1 MTSNTDQGVSK
12 MEKKIEKREI
22 KKDEHA
28 VSPVIGTILMV
39 AITVILASIV
49 GALSFGMSGSMS
61 QLHIVVVTAEKLNST
76 AIDFTYAGGP
86 SADFV
91 QYLNVTVGG
100 DPVNTTPN
108 SQLAVGSTWTYTNT
122 DNTALPNQNHV
133 IAVATFGD
141 GSAQVV
147 LDTFV

>member
-1 MTSNTDQGVSK
+1 
-12 MEKKIEKREI
+12 MEKKIGREI
-22 KKDEHA
+22 KKDEQA

-39 AITVILASIV
+39 AITVMLASIV
-49 GALSFGMSGSMS
+49 GALSFGISSSMS
-61 QLHIVVVTAEKLNST
+61 QMYIVVVTADRLNST

-91 QYLNVTVGG
+91 QYLNVSVDGIFQDMTMAS
-100 DPVNTTPN
+100 PP
-108 SQLAVGSTWTYTNT
+108 AVGSTWTYHNP
-122 DNTALPNQNHV
+122 DTAPSSRNHV

>member
-1 MTSNTDQGVSK
+1 

-39 AITVILASIV
+39 AITVMLASIV
-49 GALSFGMSGSMS
+49 GALSFGMCGDMS
-61 QLHIVVVTAEKLNST
+61 QLHIVVVTAERLNAT

-86 SADFV
+86 GANFV
-91 QYLNVTVGG
+91 QYLNVSVDGTFR
-100 DPVNTTPN
+100 DITLDSPPV
-108 SQLAVGSTWTYTNT
+108 VGSTWTYNS
-122 DNTALPNQNHV
+122 DTALSDRSHV

>member
-1 MTSNTDQGVSK
+1 
-12 MEKKIEKREI
+12 MEKKIEKKEI

-39 AITVILASIV
+39 AVTVTLASIV
-49 GALSFGMSGSMS
+49 GSVAFGMCGSMS
-61 QLHIVVVTAEKLNST
+61 QMHIVVVTAERLNST

-86 SADFV
+86 GADFV
-91 QYLNVTVGG
+91 QYLNVSVGG
-100 DPVNTTPN
+100 TFVNMTLDSPP
-108 SQLAVGSTWTYTNT
+108 AVGSTWTYTT
-122 DNTALPNQNHV
+122 TPDTVLFDRNHV
-133 IAVATFGD
+133 IVVATFGD

>member
-1 MTSNTDQGVSK
+1 

-22 KKDEHA
+22 EKDEQA

-39 AITVILASIV
+39 AITVILASVV

-61 QLHIVVVTAEKLNST
+61 QMHIVVVTAERLNST
-76 AIDFTYAGGP
+76 SIDFTYAGGP

-91 QYLNVTVGG
+91 QYLNVTVGE
-100 DPVNTTPN
+100 DHVNTTPN
-108 SQLAVGSTWTYTNT
+108 SQLAVGSTWTYTASDT
-122 DNTALPNQNHV
+122 VLPNRNHV

>member
-1 MTSNTDQGVSK
+1 
-12 MEKKIEKREI
+12 MEKKIEKREKREI
-22 KKDEHA
+22 RKDERA

-39 AITVILASIV
+39 AITVMLASIV
-49 GALSFGMSGSMS
+49 GALSYGMGSSMS
-61 QLHIVVVTAEKLNST
+61 PMHIVVVTADRLNST

-91 QYLNVTVGG
+91 QYLNVTVDR
-100 DPVNTTPN
+100 DPVDTTPN
-108 SQLAVGSTWTYTNT
+108 SQPAVGSTWTYNS
-122 DNTALPNQNHV
+122 DTARSSRNHV